1 MVAALSAATMRILCT
16 NDDGIH
22 ATGLAV
28 LEKIA
33 RGFSDDVWVIA
44 PESEQ
49 SGASRALTLSAPIR
63 VRQAG
68 EKRFAVSGTPTDCV
82 LLGVEHL
89 IEGPA
94 PDLVLSGVNRGQNIA
109 EDVTFSG
116 TIAGAMQGMQLG
128 IPAIALSQARGFR
141 GEEAAIPWETA
152 ERFGPGI
159 VGQLIE
165 RGWPKDVLM
174 NVNFP
179 DALPDD
185 VREVE
190 MTFQGRRDQHIVYAD
205 KRTDLRGGAYFWLGF
220 RGKLSNPPDG
230 SDLRAIYEGRISVT
244 PLHVDLTHA
253 DTLQKL
259 KGFFGGA
266 PPKAP

>member
-1 MVAALSAATMRILCT
+1 MRILCT

-33 RGFSDDVWVIA
+33 RHFSDDVWVIA

-49 SGASRALTLSAPIR
+49 SGASRALTLSGPIR

-68 EKRFAVSGTPTDCV
+68 PNRFAVSGTPTDCV

-89 IEGPA
+89 IEGAA

-141 GEEAAIPWETA
+141 GEEAAIPWDTA
-152 ERFGPGI
+152 EAFGAGI
-159 VGQLIE
+159 VGQLLKH
-165 RGWPKDVLM
+165 GWPKDVLM

-179 DALPDD
+179 DLPPEQ
-185 VREVE
+185 VAQVEV
-190 MTFQGRRDQHIVYAD
+190 TFQGRRDHHSVYAD
-205 KRTDLRGGAYFWLGF
+205 KRTDLRGGAYYWLGF
-220 RGKLSNPPDG
+220 HGKRSDPPQG

-253 DTLQKL
+253 ETIHAL
-259 KGFFGGA
+259 KGVLGGA
-266 PPKAP
+266 PPRA